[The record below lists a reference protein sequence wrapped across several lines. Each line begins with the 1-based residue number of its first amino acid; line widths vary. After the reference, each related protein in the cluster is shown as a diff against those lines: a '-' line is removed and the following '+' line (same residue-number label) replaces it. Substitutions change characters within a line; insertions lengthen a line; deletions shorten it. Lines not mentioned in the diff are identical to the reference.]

1 MKGLFMGKWICEVPL
16 DEWLE
21 VATKIQSSTMS
32 SKPTLRDNIF
42 SSLQFIDE
50 EIETSKQQ
58 KAFCLMADNQK
69 EQVKIAWAS
78 VYYLSP
84 TVLRLRGLY
93 VEPAYRQQGQMS
105 FLLKEIF
112 NLYSKKAKKAL
123 SFSTPKG
130 LEFHKKFGFTQV
142 KNFTPRSVEF
152 YDIKTGTYTCD
163 ENEIITLF
171 EHPL

>member
-1 MKGLFMGKWICEVPL
+1 MVKWICEVPL

-21 VATKIQSSTMS
+21 VASKIQSSAMS
-32 SKPTLRDNIF
+32 SKPTLSDNIF

-50 EIETSKQQ
+50 EIEVSKQQ
-58 KAFCLMADNQK
+58 KAFCLVVGNQK

-78 VYYLSP
+78 IYYISP

-93 VEPAYRQQGQMS
+93 VEPTYRQHGQMS

-112 NLYSKKAKKAL
+112 KLYIKQAKKVL
-123 SFSTPKG
+123 SFSTPRG
-130 LEFHKKFGFTQV
+130 LEFHEKFGFRQV
-142 KNFTPRSVEF
+142 KNFIPRPVEF

-163 ENEIITLF
+163 KDEVISLYSYEL
-171 EHPL
+171 